1 MHFIKEIPH
10 ESMRISLF
18 EWNSK
23 YILKFETADFEQTF
37 KFSVLNFS
45 SQKEI
50 EEFAINSSIHS
61 IIIQNF
67 QRMLQCAQA
76 AFDEN

>member
-23 YILKFETADFEQTF
+23 YILKFEAPNLEQSY
-37 KFSVLNFS
+37 KFSVLDFS

-50 EEFAINSSIHS
+50 EELASSS
-61 IIIQNF
+61 SFQNF
-67 QRMLQCAQA
+67 VLNNFHSMYAEMGKHTL
-76 AFDEN
+76 

>member
-10 ESMRISLF
+10 ENMRISLF

-23 YILKFETADFEQTF
+23 YILKFETQHLEQSY
-37 KFSVLNFS
+37 KYSVMDFS

-50 EEFAINSSIHS
+50 EELAASSS
-61 IIIQNF
+61 FQNF
-67 QRMLQCAQA
+67 VITTFQQMYAEMGKQI
-76 AFDEN
+76 N

>member
-10 ESMRISLF
+10 ESVRISLF

-23 YILKFETADFEQTF
+23 YIVKFETPQLEQSY
-37 KFSVLNFS
+37 KFSVLDFG

-50 EEFAINSSIHS
+50 EELAISSS
-61 IIIQNF
+61 FMDFVIQTFTNMYAEMAKAT
-67 QRMLQCAQA
+67 QY
-76 AFDEN
+76 

>member
-10 ESMRISLF
+10 PNVRISLF

-23 YILKFETADFEQTF
+23 YILKFETPHLEQSY
-37 KFSVLNFS
+37 KFSVMDFS

-50 EEFAINSSIHS
+50 EELATSSSFLDFVIS
-61 IIIQNF
+61 TFTSMYAEMAKQTT
-67 QRMLQCAQA
+67 
-76 AFDEN
+76 

>member
-23 YILKFETADFEQTF
+23 YILKFEAPNLEQSY
-37 KFSVLNFS
+37 KFSVLEFS

-50 EEFAINSSIHS
+50 EELASSS
-61 IIIQNF
+61 SFQNF
-67 QRMLQCAQA
+67 VLNNFHSMYAEMGKHTL
-76 AFDEN
+76 